1 MNMFKSKAKSEQAAS
16 TAMALT
22 NGLRPIGFAW
32 GAVVLLLL
40 TACTTVIPRLDA
52 RFDTDTLGALPPS
65 TPAPT
70 PPSDTLVW
78 RTQFFTPTV
87 VNDPAGGRSV
97 RVVPLPAFTA
107 SPDDRRVFLIASTEP
122 FTTSPVANIRG
133 SVQLRLVGLGTVGF
147 GLRLVQGGHPLDYIG
162 GVELTN
168 FLPPSI
174 GSATVIRGFS
184 GTRLGDPFAL
194 PSVGPISGYSS
205 GNVID
210 INWTIDQASR
220 TFTASILGGAS
231 QSVTFPAVSESV
243 ATTPVQVISISFW
256 MQRPTS
262 STVVFIDKLLSEEYR

>member
-1 MNMFKSKAKSEQAAS
+1 MNMFKSTGKSELTESASVARAYRLAA
-16 TAMALT
+16 T
-22 NGLRPIGFAW
+22 GCAW
-32 GAVVLLLL
+32 GAAVLLLL
-40 TACTTVIPRLDA
+40 TGCTTVIPRLDA
-52 RFDTDTLGALPPS
+52 RFDTDTLGAVPS
-65 TPAPT
+65 ATPAPT
-70 PPSDTLVW
+70 PPNDTLVW
-78 RTQFFTPTV
+78 RTQFFTSTV
-87 VNDPAGGRSV
+87 VNDPAGGRTV
-97 RVVPLPAFTA
+97 RVAPLPAFTA
-107 SPDDRRVFLIASTEP
+107 SPDGRIVFLIASTEP

-133 SVQLRLVGLGTVGF
+133 SVRLRLVGLGTVGF
-147 GLRLVQGGHPLDYIG
+147 GLRLVQGGRPLDYIG

-174 GSATVIRGFS
+174 GSATVVRGFS

-243 ATTPVQVISISFW
+243 ATTPAQVISISFW

-262 STVVFIDKLLSEEYR
+262 STVVFIDNLLSEEYR

>member
-1 MNMFKSKAKSEQAAS
+1 M
-16 TAMALT
+16 
-22 NGLRPIGFAW
+22 
-32 GAVVLLLL
+32 
-40 TACTTVIPRLDA
+40 
-52 RFDTDTLGALPPS
+52 
-65 TPAPT
+65 
-70 PPSDTLVW
+70 
-78 RTQFFTPTV
+78 
-87 VNDPAGGRSV
+87 
-97 RVVPLPAFTA
+97 
-107 SPDDRRVFLIASTEP
+107 
-122 FTTSPVANIRG
+122 
-133 SVQLRLVGLGTVGF
+133 
-147 GLRLVQGGHPLDYIG
+147 RLVQGGHPLDYIG

-184 GTRLGDPFAL
+184 GTRFGDPFAL

-231 QSVTFPAVSESV
+231 QSITFPAVSESL